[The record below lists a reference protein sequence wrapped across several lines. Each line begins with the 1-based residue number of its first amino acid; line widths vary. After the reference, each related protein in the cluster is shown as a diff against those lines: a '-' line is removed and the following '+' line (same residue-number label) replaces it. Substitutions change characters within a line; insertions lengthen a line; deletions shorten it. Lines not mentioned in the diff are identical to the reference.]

1 MEPINICAKIEEYND
16 DQLQAFIEEQGVEK
30 YKQPCK
36 RLQVDTIVNLESVEE
51 FLRSQ
56 FRPKVNPSP
65 PGATGAGNSTSQ
77 AGGKKPPKM
86 KRGEPPG
93 SGGGGS
99 PPEEKEGGKLKSKL
113 GGSGMGGKSGAGG
126 FQLVGIDIVTYLQDM
141 GMFRDHWWIWRIHE
155 LVRLNSRHF

>member
-36 RLQVDTIVNLESVEE
+36 RLQESVEE

-113 GGSGMGGKSGAGG
+113 GGSGMGGYGNVQGP
-126 FQLVGIDIVTYLQDM
+126 LVDLED
-141 GMFRDHWWIWRIHE
+141 
-155 LVRLNSRHF
+155 S